1 MEHYSII
8 DRSVVDRSVDQ
19 PSPPPSTEP
28 ELEAGELESELE
40 LEVAHGGAG
49 RLNPSVASPSV
60 SAGIAAANAL
70 AAAGAPVEAGW
81 HVGPR
86 FPGEDG
92 GHSMAEM
99 AQRDLDAALQ
109 LLADRAQYITGAGG
123 AAIALRRDERN
134 EMLCRASS
142 GAKAPQLGALLST
155 ESGLSGES
163 VRTRMPLRCDNAE
176 HDPRVNQESCRDLG
190 IASVM
195 IVPIMGEDRLGHGQ
209 VLGVFELFSG
219 QADAFAERDL
229 SALQRLG
236 EMVETAVKLARAAEG
251 APPEMMATEMVAPDM
266 AIDAADLVLPGE
278 VPSDIL
284 TEIATEVT
292 VVPRGTTGVL
302 ESAGFVDEGPVL
314 EVEMDEPA
322 AELPI
327 EAAVA
332 EVRIGAAVTAAPALE
347 SAVPVIPPQA
357 VPTDI
362 PAVVAAIPAT
372 VPPVVVPAGAAPA
385 SAVPA
390 VAVPATAV
398 PAKEPPAKRPL
409 MWSAAAVHAGPDAP
423 KPLETDQ
430 SHVPPM
436 LRSLRKC
443 KACGFPVS
451 EGRTLCVECDEKQ
464 WRGQP
469 LPAAAAKTPVTG
481 PAVDFRQ
488 GGTTQGGSAQGS
500 SASSAGSS
508 GVQSKPAP
516 LGGVRPS
523 SSPAASMITTFVSSS
538 STHSSSLSSSAAEPA
553 AVRVAPQSLAAA
565 LAELNEQEK
574 RIDAARR
581 LLAIDVP
588 PAVPTGVPAA
598 VPVAVPARSS
608 ESAPQPAAVVSGPV
622 SPGEISLQA
631 AAQPVEVAGAEA
643 TVAPVIAPVIEPV
656 VEPVVEPVREIPQ
669 NPESLNFSGGLGTSE
684 SWLGKNKYILGT
696 ILVIAAVVAGIVLLR

>member
-8 DRSVVDRSVDQ
+8 DRSDADRPINDRPIDARSIDARSIEDQ
-19 PSPPPSTEP
+19 SLPRPGAEP

-40 LEVAHGGAG
+40 LEVAHGGVG

-70 AAAGAPVEAGW
+70 AAAGTPVEAGW

-163 VRTRMPLRCDNAE
+163 VRTRMPLRCDDAE
-176 HDPRVNQESCRDLG
+176 HDPRVNRESCRDLG

-195 IVPIMGEDRLGHGQ
+195 IVPIMGEDRQGQGQ

-251 APPEMMATEMVAPDM
+251 LPPEMVAPDM
-266 AIDAADLVLPGE
+266 AIDAADLILPDQ
-278 VPSDIL
+278 VPSDIM

-292 VVPRGTTGVL
+292 VVPRGTPGVL
-302 ESAGFVDEGPVL
+302 ESAGFADEGPVL
-314 EVEMDEPA
+314 EVEMDEAA
-322 AELPI
+322 AELPSG
-327 EAAVA
+327 AAVA
-332 EVRIGAAVTAAPALE
+332 EADVEARVEAGTEAAMAAAPAVESAIPVLPPPVVPADIPLVVAAAPAAVT
-347 SAVPVIPPQA
+347 
-357 VPTDI
+357 
-362 PAVVAAIPAT
+362 PAVVPAIVVPAT
-372 VPPVVVPAGAAPA
+372 VAPA
-385 SAVPA
+385 II
-390 VAVPATAV
+390 V
-398 PAKEPPAKRPL
+398 PAKEQPAKRPL
-409 MWSAAAVHAGPDAP
+409 MWSAAAVHASPDVA
-423 KPLETDQ
+423 KPAEADQ
-430 SHVPPM
+430 SHVPLM

-469 LPAAAAKTPVTG
+469 LPAAAKAKVAS

-488 GGTTQGGSAQGS
+488 GGSAGAPGS
-500 SASSAGSS
+500 SNVQPKAASVPVAAVRPSISPPVASTITPLVSSS
-508 GVQSKPAP
+508 GALSN
-516 LGGVRPS
+516 PS
-523 SSPAASMITTFVSSS
+523 SSPAAG
-538 STHSSSLSSSAAEPA
+538 PA

-574 RIDAARR
+574 RVEAARR
-581 LLAIDVP
+581 GLT
-588 PAVPTGVPAA
+588 AVPGALPPMVAETAPREAVATPAS
-598 VPVAVPARSS
+598 V
-608 ESAPQPAAVVSGPV
+608 SAPAGELSGRVVAKPAEAVV
-622 SPGEISLQA
+622 A
-631 AAQPVEVAGAEA
+631 KAG
-643 TVAPVIAPVIEPV
+643 
-656 VEPVVEPVREIPQ
+656 VEPVREIAQHPA
-669 NPESLNFSGGLGTSE
+669 SLNFSGGLGTSE
-684 SWLGKNKYILGT
+684 SWLGANKYILGA
-696 ILVIAAVVAGIVLLR
+696 ILVIAAVVVGIVWLR

>member
-8 DRSVVDRSVDQ
+8 DRSVVDRPISDHAISNQ
-19 PSPPPSTEP
+19 ISPRPGTDP
-28 ELEAGELESELE
+28 ELEASELESELE
-40 LEVAHGGAG
+40 LDVAHGGVG
-49 RLNPSVASPSV
+49 GSVNPGVASPSV

-70 AAAGAPVEAGW
+70 AAAGPAGEAGW

-134 EMLCRASS
+134 DMLCRASS
-142 GAKAPQLGALLST
+142 GAKAPELGALLST

-176 HDPRVNQESCRDLG
+176 HDPRVNRESCRELG

-251 APPEMMATEMVAPDM
+251 AAPELVASELVAPDMVAPDPVGSEMVAPDM
-266 AIDAADLVLPGE
+266 EIDAADLIVAGE
-278 VPSDIL
+278 VPSDIM

-292 VVPRGTTGVL
+292 VVSKGAPGVL

-314 EVEMDEPA
+314 EVEMDEAA
-322 AELPI
+322 AELPG
-327 EAAVA
+327 EAAVTEA
-332 EVRIGAAVTAAPALE
+332 FMATAPAAE
-347 SAVPVIPPQA
+347 SAVPVLPPQTVA
-357 VPTDI
+357 AEI
-362 PAVVAAIPAT
+362 PAVA
-372 VPPVVVPAGAAPA
+372 AAP
-385 SAVPA
+385 
-390 VAVPATAV
+390 TR
-398 PAKEPPAKRPL
+398 EQPAKRPL
-409 MWSAAAVHAGPDAP
+409 MWSAAVHAGPDAP
-423 KPLETDQ
+423 TPAEAEQ
-430 SHVPPM
+430 NHVPPM

-469 LPAAAAKTPVTG
+469 LPTAAAKTPVAG
-481 PAVDFRQ
+481 PVVDFRQ
-488 GGTTQGGSAQGS
+488 GGSANSPGSSGAQPKAASAPVGGIRP
-500 SASSAGSS
+500 SASSS
-508 GVQSKPAP
+508 V
-516 LGGVRPS
+516 
-523 SSPAASMITTFVSSS
+523 ASAITPFVSSS
-538 STHSSSLSSSAAEPA
+538 ATPNSRSSNPADTLA

-574 RIDAARR
+574 RVEAARR
-581 LLAIDVP
+581 GE
-588 PAVPTGVPAA
+588 AVAATASVPAEVVEPSPREA
-598 VPVAVPARSS
+598 AAVSVPVPVSVSPP
-608 ESAPQPAAVVSGPV
+608 SAEVSGEA
-622 SPGEISLQA
+622 SARPGEAVEAKA
-631 AAQPVEVAGAEA
+631 A
-643 TVAPVIAPVIEPV
+643 IEPV
-656 VEPVVEPVREIPQ
+656 PEIPQ
-669 NPESLNFSGGLGTSE
+669 NPASLNFSGGLGTSE
-684 SWLGKNKYILGT
+684 SWLGANKYILGA
-696 ILVIAAVVAGIVLLR
+696 ILVIAAVVAGIVWLR

>member
-1 MEHYSII
+1 M
-8 DRSVVDRSVDQ
+8 
-19 PSPPPSTEP
+19 PS
-28 ELEAGELESELE
+28 
-40 LEVAHGGAG
+40 
-49 RLNPSVASPSV
+49 SPSV

-70 AAAGAPVEAGW
+70 VAAGTPPEAGW
-81 HVGPR
+81 YVGPR

-92 GHSMAEM
+92 GRSMAEM

-142 GAKAPQLGALLST
+142 GTKAPQLGALLST

-195 IVPIMGEDRLGHGQ
+195 IVPIMGEDRLGQGQ

-266 AIDAADLVLPGE
+266 AIDAADLILPGQ
-278 VPSDIL
+278 VPSDIT

-292 VVPRGTTGVL
+292 VVPRGAAGVL
-302 ESAGFVDEGPVL
+302 ESAGFADEGPVL
-314 EVEMDEPA
+314 EVEMDEAA

-332 EVRIGAAVTAAPALE
+332 ETGAAAAINPAPAVE
-347 SAVPVIPPQA
+347 SDVTVRAPLVVSA
-357 VPTDI
+357 GI
-362 PAVVAAIPAT
+362 PAVAAATPAAF
-372 VPPVVVPAGAAPA
+372 PPVVVPAVVA
-385 SAVPA
+385 SATVPP
-390 VAVPATAV
+390 VAS
-398 PAKEPPAKRPL
+398 PAKEQPAKRPL
-409 MWSAAAVHAGPDAP
+409 MWSAAAVPANPDAP
-423 KPLETDQ
+423 KPLEADQ

-469 LPAAAAKTPVTG
+469 LPVAAAKGPVAG

-488 GGTTQGGSAQGS
+488 GGLTQSDSAQSDSAQSGSARGRSAPGRSALGGPARDGWTQGGSADS
-500 SASSAGSS
+500 RGSS
-508 GVQSKPAP
+508 GMLQKTVPV
-516 LGGVRPS
+516 GGVHPS
-523 SSPAASMITTFVSSS
+523 SSTSGTSAITPFVSSGGTR
-538 STHSSSLSSSAAEPA
+538 STTVNSPSPTPA
-553 AVRVAPQSLAAA
+553 AAPAAIRVAPQSLAAA

-574 RIDAARR
+574 RIEAARQG
-581 LLAIDVP
+581 LPFDVP
-588 PAVPTGVPAA
+588 MAVPANVVEPPTREAA
-598 VPVAVPARSS
+598 SVPVAVPAST
-608 ESAPQPAAVVSGPV
+608 A
-622 SPGEISLQA
+622 PGEISGQAPGMA
-631 AAQPVEVAGAEA
+631 AAVVEPEA
-643 TVAPVIAPVIEPV
+643 TVEPV
-656 VEPVVEPVREIPQ
+656 GEIPQ
-669 NPESLNFSGGLGTSE
+669 NPASLNFSGGLGTSE
-684 SWLGKNKYILGT
+684 SWLGANKYILGA
-696 ILVIAAVVAGIVLLR
+696 ILVIAAVVAGIVWLK

>member
-8 DRSVVDRSVDQ
+8 DRSVVDRPTSDQ
-19 PSPPPSTEP
+19 ISPRPGTEP
-28 ELEAGELESELE
+28 ELEVGELEPELE
-40 LEVAHGGAG
+40 TDVAHGGVDRSLNSRILNASV
-49 RLNPSVASPSV
+49 LNPMASNPSV

-70 AAAGAPVEAGW
+70 AVAGEAGW
-81 HVGPR
+81 LVGPR

-123 AAIALRRDERN
+123 AAIALRRDERK

-163 VRTRMPLRCDNAE
+163 VRTRMPLRCDDAE
-176 HDPRVNQESCRDLG
+176 HDPRVNRESCRELG

-195 IVPIMGEDRLGHGQ
+195 IVPIMGEDRRGQGQ

-251 APPEMMATEMVAPDM
+251 APPEMVAPDM
-266 AIDAADLVLPGE
+266 EIDAADLILPGQI
-278 VPSDIL
+278 PSNIT

-292 VVPRGTTGVL
+292 VVPRGTTGGL

-332 EVRIGAAVTAAPALE
+332 EAGMEAAITGVE
-347 SAVPVIPPQA
+347 STVPILPPPAVPAEV
-357 VPTDI
+357 
-362 PAVVAAIPAT
+362 PAVVPATPVAVSPLVVPPAAIPAT
-372 VPPVVVPAGAAPA
+372 VVPSVVVPA
-385 SAVPA
+385 
-390 VAVPATAV
+390 
-398 PAKEPPAKRPL
+398 KEQPAKRPL
-409 MWSAAAVHAGPDAP
+409 MWSAAAVHASPEVP
-423 KPLETDQ
+423 KPVEADQ

-436 LRSLRKC
+436 LRTLRKC

-469 LPAAAAKTPVTG
+469 LPAAASKKPGAG

-488 GGTTQGGSAQGS
+488 GGSAQGS
-500 SASSAGSS
+500 SAQGNSANSPRSS
-508 GVQSKPAP
+508 GTQPKPAP
-516 LGGVRPS
+516 AGEVIPSAS
-523 SSPAASMITTFVSSS
+523 SSAASAITPFVSSS
-538 STHSSSLSSSAAEPA
+538 GSPSATLNSPPSNPA
-553 AVRVAPQSLAAA
+553 AAPAAFRVAPQSLAAA

-574 RIDAARR
+574 RVEAARR
-581 LLAIDVP
+581 GSPIDVP
-588 PAVPTGVPAA
+588 VAA
-598 VPVAVPARSS
+598 PIAVPASSS
-608 ESAPQPAAVVSGPV
+608 ESAPQSAAVVPVPV
-622 SPGEISLQA
+622 SPGKISVHTSGK
-631 AAQPVEVAGAEA
+631 PVEVADVKAA
-643 TVAPVIAPVIEPV
+643 A
-656 VEPVVEPVREIPQ
+656 EPVRDVPQ
-669 NPESLNFSGGLGTSE
+669 NPASLNFSGGLGRSE
-684 SWLGKNKYILGT
+684 SWLGANKYILGA
-696 ILVIAAVVAGIVLLR
+696 ILVIAAAVTAIVWLR

>member
-8 DRSVVDRSVDQ
+8 DRSVIDRSVDQ
-19 PSPPPSTEP
+19 PSPRPGAEP

-49 RLNPSVASPSV
+49 RLNPNVANPSV

-70 AAAGAPVEAGW
+70 AAAGAPVEPGW

-163 VRTRMPLRCDNAE
+163 VRTRTPLRCDNAE

-195 IVPIMGEDRLGHGQ
+195 IVPIMGEDRLGQGQ

-251 APPEMMATEMVAPDM
+251 APPEMMATQMVAPDM
-266 AIDAADLVLPGE
+266 AIDAADLILPGQ
-278 VPSDIL
+278 VPSDIM

-292 VVPRGTTGVL
+292 VVPRGTAGVL

-322 AELPI
+322 PELPG

-332 EVRIGAAVTAAPALE
+332 EAGVQAAMTAAPAMDLAAPVLLQP
-347 SAVPVIPPQA
+347 AVPA
-357 VPTDI
+357 DI
-362 PAVVAAIPAT
+362 SAVVAATPAALLPAVVPAT
-372 VPPVVVPAGAAPA
+372 VVPSIVVPAVMVPEIAA
-385 SAVPA
+385 
-390 VAVPATAV
+390 

-409 MWSAAAVHAGPDAP
+409 MWSAAVHASPDAP
-423 KPLETDQ
+423 KPVEADQ

-451 EGRTLCVECDEKQ
+451 EGRSLCVECDEKQ

-469 LPAAAAKTPVTG
+469 LPAAAAKGKVAG

-488 GGTTQGGSAQGS
+488 GGLVRGGSAQGS
-500 SASSAGSS
+500 SASSPESRGT
-508 GVQSKPAP
+508 QSKPAP
-516 LGGVRPS
+516 VGGVRPLV
-523 SSPAASMITTFVSSS
+523 SSPAASMITPFVSSS
-538 STHSSSLSSSAAEPA
+538 GTSAQPSSSPVAAPA

-581 LLAIDVP
+581 GLAIDVP
-588 PAVPTGVPAA
+588 PAVPTDVPAA
-598 VPVAVPARSS
+598 A
-608 ESAPQPAAVVSGPV
+608 VSGHV

-631 AAQPVEVAGAEA
+631 AGQPVEVAEADA
-643 TVAPVIAPVIEPV
+643 TVAPV

-669 NPESLNFSGGLGTSE
+669 NPASLNFSGGPGTSE

-696 ILVIAAVVAGIVLLR
+696 ILVIAAVVAGIVWLR

>member
-8 DRSVVDRSVDQ
+8 DRSVVDRPVTDRAISERPIAERPLSERPIGDHAIGDQ
-19 PSPPPSTEP
+19 IAPRLGADP
-28 ELEAGELESELE
+28 ELEASELESELE
-40 LEVAHGGAG
+40 LDVAHGGVG
-49 RLNPSVASPSV
+49 GSVNPRVASPSV

-70 AAAGAPVEAGW
+70 AAAGEAGW

-123 AAIALRRDERN
+123 AAIALRRDERK

-163 VRTRMPLRCDNAE
+163 VRTRMPLRCDDAE
-176 HDPRVNQESCRDLG
+176 HDPRVNRESCRELG

-195 IVPIMGEDRLGHGQ
+195 IVPIMGEDRLGRGQ

-251 APPEMMATEMVAPDM
+251 APPEMVAPDM
-266 AIDAADLVLPGE
+266 EIDAADLVVADG
-278 VPSDIL
+278 VPSDIT

-292 VVPRGTTGVL
+292 VVPRGTPGVL
-302 ESAGFVDEGPVL
+302 ESAGFADEGPVL
-314 EVEMDEPA
+314 EVDVDEV
-322 AELPI
+322 
-327 EAAVA
+327 AVA
-332 EVRIGAAVTAAPALE
+332 EAVVAVAPAVE
-347 SAVPVIPPQA
+347 PAVPFLPPQA
-357 VPTDI
+357 VVAEI
-362 PAVVAAIPAT
+362 PAVVAATPAA
-372 VPPVVVPAGAAPA
+372 VP
-385 SAVPA
+385 PA
-390 VAVPATAV
+390 VAPAGVA
-398 PAKEPPAKRPL
+398 PAKEQPAKRPL
-409 MWSAAAVHAGPDAP
+409 MWSAAVQASPDAS
-423 KPLETDQ
+423 KPGETDQ

-451 EGRTLCVECDEKQ
+451 EGRALCVECDEKQ

-469 LPAAAAKTPVTG
+469 LPATAGKTPVTG

-488 GGTTQGGSAQGS
+488 GGLAESAGLGSKQSHTASAAAVSRAITRSAVSPVTPSVSLPKTVS
-500 SASSAGSS
+500 SAPPPP
-508 GVQSKPAP
+508 VP
-516 LGGVRPS
+516 V
-523 SSPAASMITTFVSSS
+523 AAQ
-538 STHSSSLSSSAAEPA
+538 L
-553 AVRVAPQSLAAA
+553 APQSLAAA

-574 RIDAARR
+574 RLEAARR
-581 LLAIDVP
+581 
-588 PAVPTGVPAA
+588 GE
-598 VPVAVPARSS
+598 PVAVPL
-608 ESAPQPAAVVSGPV
+608 PVPAAAVEPAAREAVAVSIPVPV
-622 SPGEISLQA
+622 SVPVSVPASAASEEISTGAKAVEAETKVNA
-631 AAQPVEVAGAEA
+631 A
-643 TVAPVIAPVIEPV
+643 
-656 VEPVVEPVREIPQ
+656 VEPVREVPQ
-669 NPESLNFSGGLGTSE
+669 NPASFDFSGGLGASE
-684 SWLGKNKYILGT
+684 SWLGRNKYILGA
-696 ILVIAAVVAGIVLLR
+696 ILVIAAVVAGIVWLR

>member
-8 DRSVVDRSVDQ
+8 DRSVSDRSVVDRSVIDRSVGQ
-19 PSPPPSTEP
+19 PSPPPGAET

-40 LEVAHGGAG
+40 LDVAHGGVS
-49 RLNPSVASPSV
+49 RPLNPRAPNPSV

-70 AAAGAPVEAGW
+70 AAAGAPAEAGW
-81 HVGPR
+81 HVSPR

-163 VRTRMPLRCDNAE
+163 VRTRMPLRCDDAE

-195 IVPIMGEDRLGHGQ
+195 IVPIMGEDRLGQGQ

-236 EMVETAVKLARAAEG
+236 GMVETAVKLARAAEG
-251 APPEMMATEMVAPDM
+251 APPEMVAPDM
-266 AIDAADLVLPGE
+266 AIDAADLILPGQ
-278 VPSDIL
+278 VPSDIM

-292 VVPRGTTGVL
+292 VVPTGTTGVL
-302 ESAGFVDEGPVL
+302 ESAGFVNEGPVL

-322 AELPI
+322 PALPGQAVVV
-327 EAAVA
+327 EAGVETAM
-332 EVRIGAAVTAAPALE
+332 TAAPAVE
-347 SAVPVIPPQA
+347 SAVPVLPPRT
-357 VPTDI
+357 VPSDI
-362 PAVVAAIPAT
+362 PAVVAANPAAI
-372 VPPVVVPAGAAPA
+372 PPVV
-385 SAVPA
+385 VPA
-390 VAVPATAV
+390 VAVPATVVSATTFPPVAVPPSAV
-398 PAKEPPAKRPL
+398 PAREQPAKRPL
-409 MWSAAAVHAGPDAP
+409 MWSAAAAHANPDAP
-423 KPLETDQ
+423 KPAEADQ

-464 WRGQP
+464 WRGQA
-469 LPAAAAKTPVTG
+469 LPAGAAKRPVAG

-488 GGTTQGGSAQGS
+488 GSLAPGGAASAQGGSA
-500 SASSAGSS
+500 SATGSS
-508 GVQSKPAP
+508 GAQPKSASV
-516 LGGVRPS
+516 GGVRPS
-523 SSPAASMITTFVSSS
+523 ASSSVASAITPLVSSS
-538 STHSSSLSSSAAEPA
+538 GTPSVTANSPSSAAAPA
-553 AVRVAPQSLAAA
+553 AVGVAPQNLAAA

-574 RIDAARR
+574 RLEAARR
-581 LLAIDVP
+581 GSSID
-588 PAVPTGVPAA
+588 
-598 VPVAVPARSS
+598 VPVAVPAVVPPAVPARAL
-608 ESAPQPAAVVSGPV
+608 ESAPQPAAVVPITV
-622 SPGEISLQA
+622 SSGEISSQA
-631 AAQPVEVAGAEA
+631 AGQPVQVSEA
-643 TVAPVIAPVIEPV
+643 KAA
-656 VEPVVEPVREIPQ
+656 VEPVREIPQ
-669 NPESLNFSGGLGTSE
+669 NPAALNFSGGLGSSE
-684 SWLGKNKYILGT
+684 SWLGANKYILGA
-696 ILVIAAVVAGIVLLR
+696 ILVIAAVVAGIVWLR